1 MPPQQALKIAEER
14 GLDLVE
20 VAPTAN
26 PPVCRIMDYGKYIYQ
41 LNKKL
46 HEAKKHQKNI
56 TVKEVKFRP
65 NTDEHD
71 YEFKKNH
78 IIRFLKQGDKVKAAV
93 FFRGREIVHQN
104 IGRALLDRLVEELAE
119 VGAIETRPKLE
130 GANLIAIFAP
140 KPVTGGSVK
149 PRQKAHDT
157 ANTKRRCQALQI
169 DGHGKSEAAPC
180 VCATHPY
187 EKGGRPEKKTE
198 QSNHRDGCG
207 YAENPAH
214 VAIRLRDKEF

>member
-20 VAPTAN
+20 VAPTAT
-26 PPVCRIMDYGKYIYQ
+26 PPVCRIMDYGKYLYQ

-46 HEAKKHQKNI
+46 HEARKHQKNI

-93 FFRGREIVHQN
+93 FFRGREIVHQS

-119 VGAIETRPKLE
+119 TATVEARPKME
-130 GANLIAIFAP
+130 GPNLIVIFAP
-140 KPVTGGSVK
+140 KPATAVSVK
-149 PRQKAHDT
+149 AQKTHE
-157 ANTKRRCQALQI
+157 TK
-169 DGHGKSEAAPC
+169 
-180 VCATHPY
+180 
-187 EKGGRPEKKTE
+187 
-198 QSNHRDGCG
+198 
-207 YAENPAH
+207 NP
-214 VAIRLRDKEF
+214 

>member
-20 VAPTAN
+20 VAPTAT
-26 PPVCRIMDYGKYIYQ
+26 PPVCRIMDYGKYLYQ
-41 LNKKL
+41 MNKKL

-93 FFRGREIVHQN
+93 FFRGREIVHQG
-104 IGRALLDRLVEELAE
+104 IGRALLDRLVEELSE
-119 VGAIETRPKLE
+119 VGAVEARPKME
-130 GANLIAIFAP
+130 GPNLIAIFAP
-140 KPVTGGSVK
+140 KPASAGGSA
-149 PRQKAHDT
+149 KAKTHE
-157 ANTKRRCQALQI
+157 TK
-169 DGHGKSEAAPC
+169 
-180 VCATHPY
+180 
-187 EKGGRPEKKTE
+187 
-198 QSNHRDGCG
+198 
-207 YAENPAH
+207 NP
-214 VAIRLRDKEF
+214 